1 MDDDPLVAAL
11 RRRDPA
17 DHPLG
22 TEQLLQGAR
31 RRAGRLRARR
41 RAGIAALVLALVG
54 VPVGIGVGGG
64 LPGGTSRQTV
74 VADPA
79 PAGVPVEAAQMLPD
93 STVAVTLPGAVRG
106 EDEVQAA
113 GADVNAGLCT
123 DVQFTAS
130 ALLGGRTRT
139 WEVGATREAVSQ
151 TVRRFGTTGAVA
163 YVQAARDQV
172 AACEASAPETGAWT
186 LVGDGSTGPNDIVTA
201 WAVVQDVDPDSSLYR
216 VRGVVERDGVVVDV
230 TADLVRANPD
240 TLSQEV
246 ADLAIGGLDA
256 VLGAS

>member
-22 TEQLLQGAR
+22 TEQLLRGAR
-31 RRAGRLRARR
+31 RRAGRIRTRR
-41 RAGIAALVLALVG
+41 RVGIAVLALALVG

-64 LPGGTSRQTV
+64 LPGGASPTTV

-79 PAGVPVEAAQMLPD
+79 PAAVPVEAAQMLPD
-93 STVAVTLPGAVRG
+93 STVAVALPGAVRG
-106 EDEVQAA
+106 EDRVQAA
-113 GADVNAGLCT
+113 SADVNGGLCT

-130 ALLGGRTRT
+130 PLLGGRTRT
-139 WEVGATREAVSQ
+139 WEVATTREAVSQ
-151 TVRRFGTTGAVA
+151 TVRRFDGPGAVA
-163 YVQAARDQV
+163 YVQAARDQA
-172 AACEASAPETGAWT
+172 AACAESAPETGAWT
-186 LVGDGSTGPNDIVTA
+186 LVGDGSTGPDDIVTA
-201 WAVVQDVDPDSSLYR
+201 WALVQDFDAGGSLYR

-230 TADLVRANPD
+230 SADLVRANPD
-240 TLSQEV
+240 TLSAEV

-256 VLGAS
+256 VLGAD